1 MYMPRLCASVS
12 EAAFIGLGSNLAGP
26 QRQLSIAVLGLAR
39 LGQVVGR
46 SSLYQSRPLGDP
58 PGQPDYLNAVVA
70 LLPSCT
76 EPEQL
81 LAGLLE
87 LEREQGRVRLAVG
100 RRRPEPVEGAEP
112 GERWAARSIDLDLL
126 SWGSRVVVSETLI
139 LPHPRLL
146 ERTFVLAPL
155 CELYPAWRHPVSGVS
170 ACEALAGLAE
180 QGWVKTGLPWL
191 T

>member
-1 MYMPRLCASVS
+1 MS
-12 EAAFIGLGSNLAGP
+12 EAALIGLGSNLAGP
-26 QRQLSIAVLGLAR
+26 QRQLSIAVLGLTR

-46 SSLYQSRPLGDP
+46 SSLYQSTPLGGP

-70 LLPSCT
+70 LMPVCS
-76 EPEQL
+76 EPERL

-87 LEREQGRVRLAVG
+87 IEREQGRVR
-100 RRRPEPVEGAEP
+100 R
-112 GERWAARSIDLDLL
+112 ERWAARTIDLDLL

-139 LPHPRLL
+139 LPHPRMMQ
-146 ERTFVLAPL
+146 RAFVLAPL

-170 ACEALAGLAE
+170 ACASLAVLTE

>member
-1 MYMPRLCASVS
+1 VS
-12 EAAFIGLGSNLAGP
+12 EAALIGLGGNLGDP
-26 QRQLSIAVLGLAR
+26 QRQLSRAVLGLAR

-46 SSLYQSRPLGDP
+46 SSLYQSAPQGGP

-70 LLPSCT
+70 LLPVCT

-81 LAGLLE
+81 LAGLLAI
-87 LEREQGRVRLAVG
+87 EREQGRVR
-100 RRRPEPVEGAEP
+100 RQPS
-112 GERWAARSIDLDLL
+112 AARTIDLDLL

-139 LPHPRLL
+139 LPHPRMMQ
-146 ERTFVLAPL
+146 RAFVLAPL

-170 ACEALAGLAE
+170 ACASLAGLIG